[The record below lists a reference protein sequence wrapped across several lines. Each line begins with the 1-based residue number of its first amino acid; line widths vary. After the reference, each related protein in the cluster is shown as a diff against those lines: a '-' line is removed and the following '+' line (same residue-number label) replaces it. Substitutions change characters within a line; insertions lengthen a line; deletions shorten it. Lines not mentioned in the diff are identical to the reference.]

1 MARKR
6 QRRAPESGAVIQN
19 RSGTW
24 RARTYVGD
32 GKHVSLGSF
41 RTKADAERALLLAG
55 ADQQRGG
62 WVDPRN
68 GNVTLEAY
76 ANRWLAHRHNLR
88 IRTVELYRSQL
99 DNHIIPALGRR
110 ELSKLSTAEVR
121 VWFANLVQESR
132 LAATTAAKCY
142 RLLRTILNTAVEDEL
157 IVKNPCVIKGAATER
172 SPERPIAT
180 IAQVDALA
188 TAIDPRWRALVL
200 LATYGSLRWGELT
213 ALTRQRIDLHAGTVE
228 VVEQALELSGGTRVL
243 GPPKTD
249 AGRRTITMP
258 AFVVDELADHMRR
271 YVGPEPDAVVFTGPK
286 GAPLRRGNWNGKWNA
301 VRKAV
306 GCDGLR
312 FHDLRHTGNT
322 LAASTGAS
330 TKELMARV
338 GHSSARAALHYQHAT
353 REARR
358 SDRRRPRCDGKA
370 EGVEGGDAQCH
381 QTAAQPSVHWAHVR
395 PALRR
400 RARALRRQDAAGAVA
415 VGGRRGGPRRRPGR
429 GDPVRLGVPGRGRT
443 RLRHRS
449 ARRVRSHRTGGEAAD
464 DGAHPI
470 GDRDLRAGRCDR
482 HRSGGDGGAPR
493 RRRLHPVLAG
503 PRGSP
508 GVSARECPSS
518 LIRTSG

>member
-55 ADQQRGG
+55 ADQQRGA

-68 GNVTLEAY
+68 GKVTLEAY
-76 ANRWLAHRHNLR
+76 ANHWLAHRHNLR
-88 IRTVELYRSQL
+88 IRAVELYGSQL
-99 DNHIIPALGRR
+99 DNHIVPALGRR

-121 VWFANLVQESR
+121 VWFANLVQESG
-132 LAATTAAKCY
+132 LAPTTAAKCY

-188 TAIDPRWRALVL
+188 NAIDPRWRALVL

-213 ALTRQRIDLHAGTVE
+213 ALTRQRIDLQAGTVE

-249 AGRRTITMP
+249 AGRRTIIMP

-353 REARR
+353 RERDQAIAAALDAMARPKE
-358 SDRRRPRCDGKA
+358 SRPETPNATRPLHRLPYTGPMSVQHFVDEQGRYDGKTLQ
-370 EGVEGGDAQCH
+370 ELW
-381 QTAAQPSVHWAHVR
+381 PSVVDEVVR
-395 PALRR
+395 AVDPTEVILFGSVARGEDGPDSDIDLLVVFDHIEPAEKRPMMARIRSAIETFAPVDVIVTDPAEMAERHDDVGSILYWPAREGRPVYR
-400 RARALRRQDAAGAVA
+400 RASVQAV
-415 VGGRRGGPRRRPGR
+415 
-429 GDPVRLGVPGRGRT
+429 
-443 RLRHRS
+443 
-449 ARRVRSHRTGGEAAD
+449 
-464 DGAHPI
+464 
-470 GDRDLRAGRCDR
+470 
-482 HRSGGDGGAPR
+482 
-493 RRRLHPVLAG
+493 
-503 PRGSP
+503 
-508 GVSARECPSS
+508 
-518 LIRTSG
+518 

>member
-1 MARKR
+1 MVRKR

-41 RTKADAERALLLAG
+41 RTKADAERALLLVG
-55 ADQQRGG
+55 ADKQRGG

-68 GNVTLEAY
+68 GKVTLEDY
-76 ANRWLAHRHNLR
+76 ANSWLAHRHNLR

-99 DNHIIPALGRR
+99 DNHIVPALGRR

-121 VWFANLVQESR
+121 VWFANLVQESG
-132 LAATTAAKCY
+132 LAPTTAAKCY

-213 ALTRQRIDLHAGTVE
+213 ALTRQRIDLAAGTVD
-228 VVEQALELSGGTRVL
+228 VVEQALELSGGTRVF

-249 AGRRTITMP
+249 AGRRTITLP

-330 TKELMARV
+330 TKELMAQRRAQL
-338 GHSSARAALHYQHAT
+338 GASGIALSARHEERDEAIAAALDAMARPKASRAETANANRPLLSLPYNGPMPVQHYVDEQG
-353 REARR
+353 RY
-358 SDRRRPRCDGKA
+358 DGKTLQ
-370 EGVEGGDAQCH
+370 ELW
-381 QTAAQPSVHWAHVR
+381 PSVVDEVVR
-395 PALRR
+395 AVDPAEVILFGSVARGEDGPDSDIDLLVVFDHIEPAEKRPMMARIRSAIDTFAPVDVIVTDPVEMAERHDDVGSILYWPSREGRPVYR
-400 RARALRRQDAAGAVA
+400 RASVQAV
-415 VGGRRGGPRRRPGR
+415 
-429 GDPVRLGVPGRGRT
+429 
-443 RLRHRS
+443 
-449 ARRVRSHRTGGEAAD
+449 
-464 DGAHPI
+464 
-470 GDRDLRAGRCDR
+470 
-482 HRSGGDGGAPR
+482 
-493 RRRLHPVLAG
+493 
-503 PRGSP
+503 
-508 GVSARECPSS
+508 
-518 LIRTSG
+518 

>member
-41 RTKADAERALLLAG
+41 RTKADAERVLLLAG

-62 WVDPRN
+62 WVDPCN
-68 GNVTLEAY
+68 GKVTLEAY
-76 ANRWLAHRHNLR
+76 ANRWLVHRHNLR

-99 DNHIIPALGRR
+99 DNHVVPALGRR

-121 VWFANLVQESR
+121 VWFANLVHESG
-132 LAATTAAKCY
+132 LAPTTAAKCY

-188 TAIDPRWRALVL
+188 NAIDPRWRALVL

-213 ALTRQRIDLHAGTVE
+213 ALTRQRIDLRAGTVD

-258 AFVVDELADHMRR
+258 AFVVDELAHHMCR
-271 YVGPEPDAVVFTGPK
+271 YVGPEPNAVVFTGPK

-353 REARR
+353 RERDRAIAAALDAMARPKVPRAEPLNATWPLRSLPYTGPMSVQHTFDAEGRWDGRTLVEIVPLVVRELVAALDPLEVILFGSVARGDDGPDSDIDLLVVFDHVEPEAKRLRMAEVRRSIKTAAPIDVLVTDPAEIGARR
-358 SDRRRPRCDGKA
+358 DQVGSMLYWPMR
-370 EGVEGGDAQCH
+370 EGR
-381 QTAAQPSVHWAHVR
+381 SVY
-395 PALRR
+395 R
-400 RARALRRQDAAGAVA
+400 RAHAHAG
-415 VGGRRGGPRRRPGR
+415 
-429 GDPVRLGVPGRGRT
+429 
-443 RLRHRS
+443 
-449 ARRVRSHRTGGEAAD
+449 
-464 DGAHPI
+464 
-470 GDRDLRAGRCDR
+470 
-482 HRSGGDGGAPR
+482 
-493 RRRLHPVLAG
+493 
-503 PRGSP
+503 
-508 GVSARECPSS
+508 
-518 LIRTSG
+518 